1 MLTFDYRKTQ
11 VITNDD
17 FLLKQ
22 NGVPRA
28 SYLIATLK
36 DFTQLKGIE
45 HFLLLFVDNF
55 SKLEDSQES
64 LLELVK
70 HYKNNRFE

>member
-45 HFLLLFVDNF
+45 HFFIIIC
-55 SKLEDSQES
+55 
-64 LLELVK
+64 
-70 HYKNNRFE
+70 